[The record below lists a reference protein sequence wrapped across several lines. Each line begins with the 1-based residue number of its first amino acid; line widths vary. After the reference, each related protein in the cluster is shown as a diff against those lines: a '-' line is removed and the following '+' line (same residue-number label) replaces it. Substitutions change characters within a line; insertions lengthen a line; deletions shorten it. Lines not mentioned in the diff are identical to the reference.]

1 MPDRIEKFR
10 RKLDAKRRS
19 VLDEILLRIERGD
32 FAFLDITKLQG
43 EMNRYRVRKGNIRIQ
58 FSLDERRRAIAIDLD
73 FRGEDTYRQ

>member
-10 RKLDAKRRS
+10 RKLDAKRRA

-32 FAFLDITKLQG
+32 FAFLDVTKLQG
-43 EMNRYRVRKGNIRIQ
+43 ETNRYRVRKGNIRIQ

-73 FRGEDTYRQ
+73 FRGEDTYRR

>member
-10 RKLDAKRRS
+10 RKLDTKRRA

-32 FAFLDITKLQG
+32 FVFLDVTKLQG

-73 FRGEDTYRQ
+73 FRGEDTYH